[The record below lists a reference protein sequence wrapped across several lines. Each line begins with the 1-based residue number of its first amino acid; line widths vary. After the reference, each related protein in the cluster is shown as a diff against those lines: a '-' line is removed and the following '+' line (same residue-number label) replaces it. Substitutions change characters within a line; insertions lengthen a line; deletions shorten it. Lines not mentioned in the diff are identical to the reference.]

1 MIPMSGTMVNKIKA
15 YSDLFRVENSLTG
28 LIGVVIGAVVVN
40 GIDFSLSDAM
50 IVSFFGLSVMFFM
63 FSWNA
68 YNDIT
73 DIETDRLNRPDRPL
87 PAGKISSSSAMIGLI
102 GTMVLSIVSLL
113 AGLWKLS
120 SEGETDSIISSV
132 VIWAAAILLLI
143 LYEGVSGIRGLKHSG
158 LIGNFSI
165 AVAIGMDVVFGASG
179 LGSPTDQKVLAL
191 AGMAVS
197 FSLAREVIKDIE
209 DIHGDFDRV
218 TFPKKVGIENARSVA
233 WLLTLLAVV
242 LLFAPFMFGIFPLH
256 HILFVA
262 PGGFLLMLVKSK
274 LFLEEDRAAQYL
286 IKRALQISMVGV
298 IVSACLVG

>member
-1 MIPMSGTMVNKIKA
+1 MSPISDAMVNNIKA

-28 LIGVVIGAVVVN
+28 LVGVVIGAVVVN
-40 GIDFSLSDAM
+40 GIDFTLGDVM

-73 DIETDRLNRPDRPL
+73 DIENDRLNRPDRPL
-87 PAGKISSSSAMIGLI
+87 PSGKISSGSAMIGLI
-102 GTMVLSIVSLL
+102 IAMVLSIVFLL

-120 SEGETDSIISSV
+120 SEGEGDSILSSGI
-132 VIWAAAILLLI
+132 IWAAAILLLI
-143 LYEGVSGIRGLKHSG
+143 LYEGVSGIKGLKHSG
-158 LIGNFSI
+158 LIGNFCI
-165 AVAIGMDVVFGASG
+165 AVAIGMDVLFGASG
-179 LGSPTDQKVLAL
+179 LGSPADHRVLAL

-209 DIHGDFDRV
+209 DIHGDFDRI

-233 WLLTLLAVV
+233 WVLTLLALV
-242 LLFAPFMFGIFPLH
+242 LLFTPFLMGIFPLH

>member
-87 PAGKISSSSAMIGLI
+87 PSGKISSSSAMTGLT
-102 GTMVLSIVSLL
+102 GTMVLSIVSLS

-158 LIGNFSI
+158 LIGNFCI

>member
-87 PAGKISSSSAMIGLI
+87 PSGKISSSSAMIGLI

-113 AGLWKLS
+113 AGLWKLG

-158 LIGNFSI
+158 LIGNFCI

>member
-113 AGLWKLS
+113 AGLWKLG
-120 SEGETDSIISSV
+120 SEGETDSIMSSV

-158 LIGNFSI
+158 LIGNFCI

>member
-87 PAGKISSSSAMIGLI
+87 PSGKISSSSAMIGLI

-113 AGLWKLS
+113 VGLWKLS

-158 LIGNFSI
+158 LIGNFCI

>member
-1 MIPMSGTMVNKIKA
+1 
-15 YSDLFRVENSLTG
+15 
-28 LIGVVIGAVVVN
+28 
-40 GIDFSLSDAM
+40 M

-87 PAGKISSSSAMIGLI
+87 PSGKISSDSAMIGLI
-102 GTMVLSIVSLL
+102 SAMVLSIIFLL
-113 AGLWKLS
+113 AGLWKLG
-120 SEGETDSIISSV
+120 SEGESDSILSSGM
-132 VIWAAAILLLI
+132 IWAAAILLLI
-143 LYEGVSGIRGLKHSG
+143 LYEGVSGMKGLKHSG
-158 LIGNFSI
+158 LIGNFCI
-165 AVAIGMDVVFGASG
+165 AVAIGMDVLFGASG
-179 LGSPTDQKVLAL
+179 LGNPADHRVLAL

-233 WLLTLLAVV
+233 WVFTLLALV
-242 LLFAPFMFGIFPLH
+242 LLFIPFLIGIFPTH
-256 HILFVA
+256 HIIFVA

>member
-1 MIPMSGTMVNKIKA
+1 MISMSGTMVNKIKA

-87 PAGKISSSSAMIGLI
+87 PSGKISSSSAMIGLI

-158 LIGNFSI
+158 LIGNFCI

-179 LGSPTDQKVLAL
+179 LGSPTDQKVIAL

>member
-1 MIPMSGTMVNKIKA
+1 MIPMSGIMVNKIKA

-87 PAGKISSSSAMIGLI
+87 PSGKISSSSAMIGLI

-158 LIGNFSI
+158 LIGNFCI

>member
-120 SEGETDSIISSV
+120 SEGETDSIMSSV

-158 LIGNFSI
+158 LIGNFCI

>member
-1 MIPMSGTMVNKIKA
+1 MIPMSDIMVNKIKA

-87 PAGKISSSSAMIGLI
+87 PSGKISSSSAMIGLI

-158 LIGNFSI
+158 LIGNFCI

-242 LLFAPFMFGIFPLH
+242 LLFAPFMFGIFPLY

>member
-132 VIWAAAILLLI
+132 VIWATAILLLI

-158 LIGNFSI
+158 LIGNFCI

-298 IVSACLVG
+298 IVSACLAG

>member
-1 MIPMSGTMVNKIKA
+1 MIPMSGTMVNKIKP

-87 PAGKISSSSAMIGLI
+87 PSGKISSSSAMIGLI

-158 LIGNFSI
+158 LIGNFCI

>member
-87 PAGKISSSSAMIGLI
+87 PSGKISSSSAMIGLI

-120 SEGETDSIISSV
+120 SEGETDSITSSV

-143 LYEGVSGIRGLKHSG
+143 LYEGVSDIRGLKHSG
-158 LIGNFSI
+158 LIGNFCI

>member
-1 MIPMSGTMVNKIKA
+1 MSGTMVNRIKA

-40 GIDFSLSDAM
+40 GIDFNLGDAM

-87 PAGKISSSSAMIGLI
+87 PSGKISSSSAMIGLI

-158 LIGNFSI
+158 LIGNFCI

-191 AGMAVS
+191 AAMAVS

>member
-1 MIPMSGTMVNKIKA
+1 M
-15 YSDLFRVENSLTG
+15 
-28 LIGVVIGAVVVN
+28 
-40 GIDFSLSDAM
+40 
-50 IVSFFGLSVMFFM
+50 
-63 FSWNA
+63 
-68 YNDIT
+68 
-73 DIETDRLNRPDRPL
+73 
-87 PAGKISSSSAMIGLI
+87 
-102 GTMVLSIVSLL
+102 
-113 AGLWKLS
+113 
-120 SEGETDSIISSV
+120 

-158 LIGNFSI
+158 LIGNFCI

>member
-15 YSDLFRVENSLTG
+15 YSELFRGENSLTG
-28 LIGVVIGAVVVN
+28 LIGVVIGAVGVN

-87 PAGKISSSSAMIGLI
+87 PSGKISSSSAMIGLI

-143 LYEGVSGIRGLKHSG
+143 LYEGVSGIRGLKHYG
-158 LIGNFSI
+158 LIGNFCI

>member
-1 MIPMSGTMVNKIKA
+1 MIPMSGTMVNKIKP

-87 PAGKISSSSAMIGLI
+87 PSGKISSSSAIIGLI

-158 LIGNFSI
+158 LIGNFCI

-242 LLFAPFMFGIFPLH
+242 LLFAPFIFGIFPLH

>member
-87 PAGKISSSSAMIGLI
+87 PSGKISSSSAMIGLI

-143 LYEGVSGIRGLKHSG
+143 LYEGVSGIRGLKHYG
-158 LIGNFSI
+158 LIGNFCI

>member
-1 MIPMSGTMVNKIKA
+1 M
-15 YSDLFRVENSLTG
+15 
-28 LIGVVIGAVVVN
+28 VVN

-87 PAGKISSSSAMIGLI
+87 PSGKISSSSAMIGLI

-158 LIGNFSI
+158 LIGNFCI

>member
-87 PAGKISSSSAMIGLI
+87 PSGKISSSSAMIGLI

-143 LYEGVSGIRGLKHSG
+143 LYEGVLGIRGLKHSG
-158 LIGNFSI
+158 LIGNFCI

>member
-87 PAGKISSSSAMIGLI
+87 PSGKISSSSARIGLI

-120 SEGETDSIISSV
+120 SEGETDSITSSV

-158 LIGNFSI
+158 LIGNFCI

>member
-87 PAGKISSSSAMIGLI
+87 PSGKISSSSAMIGLI

-120 SEGETDSIISSV
+120 SEGETDSITSSV

-158 LIGNFSI
+158 LIGNFCI

>member
-1 MIPMSGTMVNKIKA
+1 MANNIKA

-28 LIGVVIGAVVVN
+28 LIGVVIGAIVVN
-40 GIDFSLSDAM
+40 GIDFTLEDAM
-50 IVSFFGLSVMFFM
+50 IVSFFGFSVMFFM

-87 PAGKISSSSAMIGLI
+87 PSGKISSDSAMIGLI
-102 GTMVLSIVSLL
+102 SAMVLSIIFLL
-113 AGLWKLS
+113 AGLWKLG
-120 SEGETDSIISSV
+120 SEGESDLILSSGM
-132 VIWAAAILLLI
+132 IWAAAILLLI
-143 LYEGVSGIRGLKHSG
+143 LYEGVSGMKGLKHSG
-158 LIGNFSI
+158 LIGNFCI
-165 AVAIGMDVVFGASG
+165 AVAIGMDVLFGASG
-179 LGSPTDQKVLAL
+179 LGNPADHRVLAL

-209 DIHGDFDRV
+209 DIHGDFDRI

-233 WLLTLLAVV
+233 WVLTLLALVI
-242 LLFAPFMFGIFPLH
+242 LFIPFLMGIFPMH
-256 HILFVA
+256 HILFVS
-262 PGGFLLMLVKSK
+262 PGGFLLMLVKNK

>member
-1 MIPMSGTMVNKIKA
+1 MFPMSGTMVNKIKA

-87 PAGKISSSSAMIGLI
+87 PSGKISSSSAMIGLI

-158 LIGNFSI
+158 LIGNFCI

-242 LLFAPFMFGIFPLH
+242 LLFAPFMFGIFPIH

>member
-87 PAGKISSSSAMIGLI
+87 PSGKINSSSAMIGLI

-158 LIGNFSI
+158 LIGNFCI

>member
-158 LIGNFSI
+158 LIGNFCI

-298 IVSACLVG
+298 IVSACLAG

>member
-87 PAGKISSSSAMIGLI
+87 PSGKISSSSAMIGLI

-158 LIGNFSI
+158 LIGNFCI

-209 DIHGDFDRV
+209 DIHGDFERV

-242 LLFAPFMFGIFPLH
+242 LLFAPFMFGIFPIH

>member
-1 MIPMSGTMVNKIKA
+1 MIPMSGTMVNKIKP

-87 PAGKISSSSAMIGLI
+87 PSGKISSSSAIIGLI

-158 LIGNFSI
+158 LIGNFCI

>member
-1 MIPMSGTMVNKIKA
+1 MIPMSDIMVNKIKA

-87 PAGKISSSSAMIGLI
+87 PSGKISSSSAMIGLI

-120 SEGETDSIISSV
+120 SEGETDSITSSV

-158 LIGNFSI
+158 LIGNFCI

>member
-1 MIPMSGTMVNKIKA
+1 MFPMSGTMVNKIKA

-87 PAGKISSSSAMIGLI
+87 PSGKISSSSAMIGLI

-158 LIGNFSI
+158 LIGNFCI

>member
-87 PAGKISSSSAMIGLI
+87 PSGKISSSSAMIGLI

-113 AGLWKLS
+113 VGLWKLS

-158 LIGNFSI
+158 LIGNFCI

-218 TFPKKVGIENARSVA
+218 TFPKRVGIENARSVA

>member
-1 MIPMSGTMVNKIKA
+1 MIPMSDIMVNKIKA

-87 PAGKISSSSAMIGLI
+87 PSGKISSSSAMIGLI

-158 LIGNFSI
+158 LIGNFCI

>member
-132 VIWAAAILLLI
+132 VIWATAILLLI

-158 LIGNFSI
+158 LIGNFCI

>member
-87 PAGKISSSSAMIGLI
+87 PSGKISSSSAMIGLI

-143 LYEGVSGIRGLKHSG
+143 LYEGVSDIRRLKHSG
-158 LIGNFSI
+158 LIGNFCI